1 MRKRLTGP
9 LEAAGNQSKK
19 RLVKQQDLEGSIAVR
34 RTKPCVQSKNPTNR
48 NINNKKRINRRSR

>member
-19 RLVKQQDLEGSIAVR
+19 RLVKQQDLEGSIAV
-34 RTKPCVQSKNPTNR
+34 
-48 NINNKKRINRRSR
+48 